1 MCFGLDFYVTS
12 ALDFTF
18 LYTIVPWQLWHISI
32 QPFQPSATMES
43 LALDG
48 NAEILIH
55 YVLLMGTLRDMVVK
69 TILWMV
75 WNRRAYLMLALM
87 IL

>member
-1 MCFGLDFYVTS
+1 
-12 ALDFTF
+12 
-18 LYTIVPWQLWHISI
+18 
-32 QPFQPSATMES
+32 MEF

-55 YVLLMGTLRDMVVK
+55 YVLLMGTLQDMVVK

-75 WNRRAYLMLALM
+75 WNRRAYLTNVSTNDLVVQEAL
-87 IL
+87 LKTLKKQ